1 MPVADFVFVTVC
13 LGMSLMIQKSSLSL
27 GLAQEAYAKTQHIQ
41 QKLQS
46 QESSAADLMAL
57 DVESDVNSEEEV

>member
-1 MPVADFVFVTVC
+1 
-13 LGMSLMIQKSSLSL
+13 MIQILSRENFVVV
-27 GLAQEAYAKTQHIQ
+27 GVQEAYAKTQRIQ

-46 QESSAADLMAL
+46 QESSAADVMPL